1 MTEPTPGILKVA
13 EAMNAPAIKADTPHY
28 EAMGRF
34 VTTFATAEAAVHML
48 ARKLSGLSDAK
59 ARIVFGGMRLPDL
72 IDIIRQMARIDG
84 VEEDVYS
91 NIDGCLTQL
100 NHIGTRRHSLVH
112 RTTNVFD
119 GKLVVTNV
127 LTSKAVRSSQTEVF
141 EISEMAAMESDCGR
155 IFLKLNR
162 VVTPKHALEDPPGYA
177 EFLLLPWRY
186 KHEPPKTPNLKPRAK
201 QEARKLPPLSS
212 LGKLLDPEQK

>member
-1 MTEPTPGILKVA
+1 MKEPTAGILKVA
-13 EAMNAPAIKADTPHY
+13 EAMNAPAIKSDTPHY

-48 ARKLSGLSDAK
+48 ARKLSGLSDEK
-59 ARIVFGGMRLPDL
+59 ARIIFGGMRLPDL
-72 IDIIRQMARIDG
+72 TDMIRQMARIDE
-84 VEEDVYS
+84 VEEDIYS
-91 NIDGCLTQL
+91 SIDSCLTQL

-112 RTTNVFD
+112 RTSNVFD

-127 LTSKAVRSSQTEVF
+127 LTSKVARSSQTEIF

-162 VVTPKHALEDPPGYA
+162 ITSPKDVSEDPPGYA
-177 EFLLLPWRY
+177 EFLQLPWRY
-186 KHEPPKTPNLKPRAK
+186 KHVPPKTPNLKPRAK
-201 QEARKLPPLSS
+201 TPKQPLPPLAS
-212 LGKLLDPEQK
+212 LGGLLGPDQK